1 MRYGHFDDDRL
12 EYVIDRVDVPASWIN
27 YLGVED
33 WCTVINQNAGG
44 YSFYR
49 SSQQGRVTRFRPNGV
64 PLDRPGHYL
73 YLRDDADGDYWSA
86 SWQPVGKPIEATR
99 EAGRPLATPTVE
111 LVETT
116 PPTVELVET
125 IGISTGSIADAATYR
140 TRHGLSYSVFESS
153 YRGIEASQRVFV
165 PIGEDA
171 EVWDVTL
178 TNTGDTPR
186 TLSLFGYVEFSFH
199 SVQIDNENFQMSLY
213 ASGAD
218 YADGVVEYDFYY
230 EPWTYHYFTATAE
243 PAGFDTLRDSFLGAY
258 RTETNPLAVE
268 RGECSGSQ
276 ATTGNHCGALHHR
289 VTLAP
294 GETLRLAYVLGYG
307 RREAGTRLRQKY
319 ADSAAVDAAIA
330 ELAAYWQAKR
340 SVFALQ
346 TPSPAMNTLLN
357 TWTLLQ
363 AETCVVWSRF
373 ASFVEV
379 GGRVGLGYRDT
390 AQDIMSVVHT
400 NPGKVRQRMEELLHG
415 QMSWGY
421 GLHLFDPLLFAEN
434 QRQDIPV
441 GVKLPTVVPGKAG
454 DLVHGLADACSD
466 DHLWLVPSVLEY
478 VKETGDLAF
487 LDQVIPFADSDM
499 TLAERSDVMGTDA
512 ATRFDA
518 TPATV
523 YEHLRRA
530 VEFTAEQVG
539 DNGIAKGLRADWND
553 CLNLGGGQ
561 TALVSFLHL
570 WAANALAEVVEHLAE
585 TGFSFRHSRV
595 GGNLSPSTWE
605 IPAYAG
611 MTESSGATEGLAAA
625 TGEPASVAGTGD
637 GSAFRDGEPSPVPR
651 GEYWARELARLRE
664 IAAKVT
670 TDVNRELWD
679 GDWYIR
685 GYTRDGVKIGSAES
699 PEGKIFLEHM
709 GWAVISGAASRERG
723 ESSMDAVRTHLASEY
738 GTHLCWP
745 SYTQVDDTI
754 GYVTRVYPGVKE
766 NGAIFSHPNAWPVI
780 AETML
785 GRGEQAMAYYD
796 ALAPYHGNDS
806 IETRGAEPYVY
817 AQFLYGRDHAWFGKA
832 QNPWLTGT
840 AGWMYTAATK
850 YILGVRPEFDALV
863 IDPCIPADW
872 EGFTVTRQW
881 QGATYEIEVR
891 NPSRVAA
898 GVATVELDGSPLAP
912 VVDAHRARPVARVP
926 RAASGTHRV
935 VVTLGFGQRL

>member
-86 SWQPVGKPIEATR
+86 SWQPVGKPLAGTVAEPDEAP
-99 EAGRPLATPTVE
+99 ETPRQAQ
-111 LVETT
+111 
-116 PPTVELVET
+116 
-125 IGISTGSIADAATYR
+125 GSSGQASYR

-165 PIGEDA
+165 PLGADA
-171 EVWDVTL
+171 EVWDVTI
-178 TNTGDTPR
+178 TNTGDTER

-213 ASGAD
+213 ASGTD
-218 YADGVVEYDFYY
+218 YAGGVVEYDFYY

-243 PAGFDTLRDSFLGAY
+243 PVGFDTLRESFLGAY
-258 RTETNPLAVE
+258 RTESNPLAVE
-268 RGECSGSQ
+268 RGDCSGSQ

-294 GETLRLAYVLGYG
+294 GETVRLAYVLGYG
-307 RREAGTRLRQKY
+307 RRDVGTRLRTKY
-319 ADSAAVDAAIA
+319 ADPAVVDAAIT
-330 ELAAYWQAKR
+330 ELAAYWERKR

-346 TPSPAMNTLLN
+346 TPSAAMNTLLN

-400 NPGKVRQRMEELLHG
+400 NPGKVRQRMAELLHG

-421 GLHLFDPLLFAEN
+421 GLHLFDPLRFAEN
-434 QRQDIPV
+434 QRDDIPV
-441 GVKLPTVVPGKAG
+441 GVKLPTVVPGRAS

-466 DHLWLVPSVLEY
+466 DHLWLAPSVLEY
-478 VKETGDLAF
+478 IKETGDLAF
-487 LDQVIPFADSDM
+487 LDRVIPFADSEM
-499 TLAERSDVMGTDA
+499 TPAERADVMGSEA
-512 ATRFDA
+512 AERFDA
-518 TPATV
+518 APATV

-530 VEFTAEQVG
+530 IEFTAEQVAE
-539 DNGIAKGLRADWND
+539 NGIAKGLRADWND

-561 TALVSFLHL
+561 TALVSFLHI
-570 WAANALAEVVEHLAE
+570 WAANALADAVTHLA
-585 TGFSFRHSRV
+585 V
-595 GGNLSPSTWE
+595 VADD
-605 IPAYAG
+605 PAEAG
-611 MTESSGATEGLAAA
+611 RWTAE
-625 TGEPASVAGTGD
+625 
-637 GSAFRDGEPSPVPR
+637 
-651 GEYWARELARLRE
+651 RERLDA
-664 IAAKVT
+664 ISAKVAE
-670 TDVNRELWD
+670 DANRELWD
-679 GDWYIR
+679 GQWYLR
-685 GYTRDGVKIGSAES
+685 GFTRDGVKIGSAES
-699 PEGKIFLEHM
+699 PEGRIFLEHM
-709 GWAVISGAASRERG
+709 AWPVISGAASRERG
-723 ESSMDAVRTHLASEY
+723 LSSMDAVRTHLASEY

-766 NGAIFSHPNAWPVI
+766 NGAIFSHPNAWPI
-780 AETML
+780 MAETIL
-785 GRGEQAMAYYD
+785 GRGEQAMSYYD
-796 ALAPYHGNDS
+796 ALAPYHSNDD
-806 IETRGAEPYVY
+806 IEVRGAEPYVY
-817 AQFLYGRDHAWFGKA
+817 VQFLYGRDHEWFGKA

-850 YILGVRPEFDALV
+850 YILGVRPDFDSLV
-863 IDPCIPADW
+863 VDPCIPPDW
-872 EGFTVTRQW
+872 DGFTVTRQW
-881 QGATYEIEVR
+881 RGATYYIEVR
-891 NPSRVAA
+891 NPAHVSS
-898 GVATVELDGSPLAP
+898 GVASLELDGRPLTTVHDP
-912 VVDAHRARPVARVP
+912 ARDRQVARVP
-926 RAASGTHRV
+926 RGPEGGSHRV
-935 VVTLGFGQRL
+935 VVTLG

>member
-86 SWQPVGKPIEATR
+86 SWQPVGKP
-99 EAGRPLATPTVE
+99 L
-111 LVETT
+111 
-116 PPTVELVET
+116 
-125 IGISTGSIADAATYR
+125 SDATYR

-165 PIGEDA
+165 PLGEDA
-171 EVWDVTL
+171 EVWDVTV
-178 TNTGDTPR
+178 TNTTDTPR

-230 EPWTYHYFTATAE
+230 EPWTYHYFTATAD
-243 PAGFDTLRDSFLGAY
+243 PVGFDTLRDDFLGPY
-258 RTETNPLAVE
+258 RTETNPLAIE

-276 ATTGNHCGALHHR
+276 ATTSNHCGALHHR

-294 GETLRLAYVLGYG
+294 GETARLAYVLGYG
-307 RREAGTRLRQKY
+307 RREVGTRLRAKY
-319 ADSAAVDAAIA
+319 ADPAAVDAALA
-330 ELAAYWQAKR
+330 ELAAYWQRKR
-340 SVFALQ
+340 SVLALH
-346 TPSPAMNTLLN
+346 TPSDAMNTLLN

-390 AQDIMSVVHT
+390 AQDIMSVIHT
-400 NPGKVRQRMEELLHG
+400 NPGKVRQRIEELLHG

-434 QRQDIPV
+434 QREDIPV
-441 GVKLPTVVPGKAG
+441 GVKLPTVVPGRAS

-466 DHLWLVPSVLEY
+466 DHLWLVPSVIEY
-478 VKETGDLAF
+478 VKETGDLDF
-487 LDQVIPFADSDM
+487 LQQVVPFADSTM
-499 TLAERSDVMGTDA
+499 STSERADVMGADA
-512 ATRFDA
+512 AARFDA
-518 TPATV
+518 APATV

-530 VEFTAEQVG
+530 IEFTAEQVG

-561 TALVSFLHL
+561 TALVSFLHV
-570 WAANALAEVVEHLAE
+570 WAANALAEVAAHL
-585 TGFSFRHSRV
+585 G
-595 GGNLSPSTWE
+595 W
-605 IPAYAG
+605 
-611 MTESSGATEGLAAA
+611 TEEQERLDAISATVSDA
-625 TGEPASVAGTGD
+625 
-637 GSAFRDGEPSPVPR
+637 
-651 GEYWARELARLRE
+651 
-664 IAAKVT
+664 
-670 TDVNRELWD
+670 VNRELWD
-679 GDWYIR
+679 GDWYLR
-685 GYTRDGVKIGSAES
+685 GYTRDGVKIGSAEN
-699 PEGKIFLEHM
+699 PEGRIFLEHM
-709 GWAVISGAASRERG
+709 PWAVISGAAPVERG
-723 ESSMDAVRTHLASEY
+723 TSAMDAVRTHLASEY

-745 SYTQVDDTI
+745 SYTVVDDTI

-766 NGAIFSHPNAWPVI
+766 NGAIFSHPNAWPII

-785 GRGEQAMAYYD
+785 GRGEAAMAYYD
-796 ALAPYHGNDS
+796 ALAPSNANDR
-806 IETRGAEPYVY
+806 IDVRGAEPYVY
-817 AQFLYGRDHAWFGKA
+817 AQFLYGRDHEWFGKA

-850 YILGVRPEFDALV
+850 YMLGVRPDFDDLV
-863 IDPCIPADW
+863 VDPCVPSEWD
-872 EGFTVTRQW
+872 GFTVTRQW
-881 QGATYEIEVR
+881 RGATYHIEVR
-891 NPSRVAA
+891 NLTHVSA
-898 GVATVELDGSPLAP
+898 GVASVELDGRPLAP
-912 VVDAHRARPVARVP
+912 VHDASRGRPVARLP
-926 RAASGTHRV
+926 RGAEGATHRV
-935 VVTLGFGQRL
+935 VVSLG

>member
-12 EYVIDRVDVPASWIN
+12 EYVVDRVDVPASWIN

-49 SSQQGRVTRFRPNGV
+49 SSQQGRVTRFRPNAV

-73 YLRDDADGDYWSA
+73 YLRDDADGEYWSA
-86 SWQPVGKPIEATR
+86 SWQPVGKPLDQAR
-99 EAGRPLATPTVE
+99 
-111 LVETT
+111 
-116 PPTVELVET
+116 
-125 IGISTGSIADAATYR
+125 YR
-140 TRHGLSYSVFESS
+140 TRHGLSYSVFESE
-153 YRGIEASQRVFV
+153 YRGIQASQRVFI

-171 EVWDVTL
+171 EIWDVTL
-178 TNTGDTPR
+178 ANTSDQTR
-186 TLSLFGYVEFSFH
+186 NLSLFGYVEFSFH

-218 YADGVVEYDFYY
+218 YADGVIEYDFYY
-230 EPWTYHYFTATAE
+230 EPWTYHYFTATAQ
-243 PAGFDTLRDSFLGAY
+243 PASFDTLRDTFIGSY
-258 RTETNPLAVE
+258 RTESNPIAVE
-268 RGECSGSQ
+268 RGACADSQ
-276 ATTGNHCGALHHR
+276 ATTSNHCGALHHQI
-289 VTLAP
+289 TLAP
-294 GETLRLAYVLGYG
+294 GETVRLAYLLGYG
-307 RREAGTRLRQKY
+307 RRAVGQRLRNKY
-319 ADSAAVDAAIA
+319 SDPAAVDAAIA
-330 ELAAYWQAKR
+330 ELASYWERKR
-340 SVFALQ
+340 SVFALS
-346 TPSPAMNTLLN
+346 TPSAAMNTLIG

-390 AQDIMSVVHT
+390 AQDIMAVVHT

-434 QRQDIPV
+434 QRDDIPV

-478 VKETGDLAF
+478 IKETGDLAF
-487 LDQVIPFADSDM
+487 LDQVIPFADSD
-499 TLAERSDVMGTDA
+499 LSGAERAEVIGAEVVD
-512 ATRFDA
+512 RFDA
-518 TPATV
+518 SPATV

-530 VEFTAEQVG
+530 IEFTAEQVG

-561 TALVSFLHL
+561 TALVSFLHI
-570 WAANALAEVVEHLAE
+570 WAAKALAEVVAHLAVLRPE
-585 TGFSFRHSRV
+585 QAGHWRSEARRL
-595 GGNLSPSTWE
+595 GE
-605 IPAYAG
+605 II
-611 MTESSGATEGLAAA
+611 T
-625 TGEPASVAGTGD
+625 
-637 GSAFRDGEPSPVPR
+637 
-651 GEYWARELARLRE
+651 
-664 IAAKVT
+664 KVT
-670 TDVNRELWD
+670 TDANHELWD
-679 GDWYIR
+679 GEWYIR
-685 GYTRDGVKIGSAES
+685 GYTRDGVKIGSTES

-709 GWAVISGAASRERG
+709 PWAVISGAAPSERG
-723 ESSMDAVRTHLASEY
+723 TSSMDAVRTHLASEY

-745 SYTQVDDTI
+745 AYTQVDDTI

-766 NGAIFSHPNAWPVI
+766 NAAIFSHPNAWPII

-785 GRGEQAMAYYD
+785 GRGDAAMAYYD
-796 ALAPYHGNDS
+796 AMAPSNFNDA

-817 AQFLYGRDHAWFGKA
+817 AQFLYGRDHEWYGKA

-850 YILGVRPEFDALV
+850 YLLGVRPDFDALV
-863 IDPCIPADW
+863 IDPCIPTAWD
-872 EGFTVTRQW
+872 GFTVQRQW
-881 QGATYEIEVR
+881 RGGNYRIEVR
-891 NPSRVAA
+891 NPGRVSA
-898 GVATVELDGSPLAP
+898 GVASVQLDGQELAP
-912 VVDAHRARPVARVP
+912 VRDAGTGRMLARIP
-926 RAASGTHRV
+926 RLKGDHQV
-935 VVTLGFGQRL
+935 VVTLG